1 VAVDL
6 PGALLVI
13 DRFISRAC
21 GGFCVGCSLS
31 LADIKLFQFLN
42 PSVFLQQ
49 NDSWHALLPGLLAQY
64 PRVGSL
70 IIKVGAVHGI
80 HTWLQKLR

>member
-1 VAVDL
+1 
-6 PGALLVI
+6 
-13 DRFISRAC
+13 
-21 GGFCVGCSLS
+21 
-31 LADIKLFQFLN
+31 
-42 PSVFLQQ
+42 VFLQQ